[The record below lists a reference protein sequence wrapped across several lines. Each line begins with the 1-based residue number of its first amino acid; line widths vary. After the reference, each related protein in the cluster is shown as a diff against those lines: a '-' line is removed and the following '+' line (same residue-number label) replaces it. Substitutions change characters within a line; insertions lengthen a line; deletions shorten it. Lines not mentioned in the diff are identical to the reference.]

1 MFKKWKEYF
10 LIKRSGLFD
19 PHYYLMN
26 YPDVRKSD
34 VDPLMHFVEWGWR
47 EGRNPSISFITKN
60 YLDLHE
66 DAKKTGINPVIHY
79 LQFGQKELLRVDDTQ
94 QSRVE
99 KIGIVIVTYNASLA
113 LRVTLASLRQAKNL
127 TPFTVIVVDNASTL
141 TERNAIRNAFDRHVR
156 EANLPWKYVQLEKNL
171 GFSGGNN
178 VGIELF
184 LNDPTISHICL
195 LNSDV
200 LVSDCWLDRL
210 IQNDYDVLN
219 PVTNKASS
227 IQSIPI
233 DYGLEL
239 SNCLDT
245 NKESLLPQAFEKVNN
260 FAQDWYKAWEGNK
273 FVTDQDITFFCS
285 VFSKGIIQKV
295 GLLDENFFPGGYE
308 DFDYC
313 ARVHAAGGSIGLI
326 RDVFVHHW
334 GSSSFGLLPRDYFN
348 ENAIRNRNYLEQK
361 QKIVLKDPLDA
372 PFISYTQD
380 VIYALNRK
388 GDRPLQRRFI
398 NNYAKTLSNLLTH
411 YCTEFFAL
419 QNHINSCGR
428 EIPSQLIRTMAQAK
442 SQSNLAEKWD
452 HAVKEIN

>member
-219 PVTNKASS
+219 PV
-227 IQSIPI
+227 
-233 DYGLEL
+233 
-239 SNCLDT
+239 
-245 NKESLLPQAFEKVNN
+245 
-260 FAQDWYKAWEGNK
+260 
-273 FVTDQDITFFCS
+273 
-285 VFSKGIIQKV
+285 
-295 GLLDENFFPGGYE
+295 
-308 DFDYC
+308 
-313 ARVHAAGGSIGLI
+313 
-326 RDVFVHHW
+326 
-334 GSSSFGLLPRDYFN
+334 
-348 ENAIRNRNYLEQK
+348 
-361 QKIVLKDPLDA
+361 
-372 PFISYTQD
+372 
-380 VIYALNRK
+380 
-388 GDRPLQRRFI
+388 
-398 NNYAKTLSNLLTH
+398 
-411 YCTEFFAL
+411 
-419 QNHINSCGR
+419 
-428 EIPSQLIRTMAQAK
+428 
-442 SQSNLAEKWD
+442 
-452 HAVKEIN
+452 